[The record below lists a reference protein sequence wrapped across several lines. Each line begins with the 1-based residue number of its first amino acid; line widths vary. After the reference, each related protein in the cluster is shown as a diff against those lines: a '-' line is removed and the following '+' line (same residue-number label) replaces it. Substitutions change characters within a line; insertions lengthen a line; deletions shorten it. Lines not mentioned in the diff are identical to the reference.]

1 MSEEAQLQQAAVET
15 TPEQAAQ
22 QPVAAPEQQQ
32 QTDADTAA
40 QAKQGDDEEHRVPKG
55 VQKRIDRLTREKY
68 QLQAR
73 LEMLERVQQAPQQQ
87 SRQVEQAA
95 QQSTAPK
102 LEQYQSIEEYLD
114 ALADFKAAQKAD
126 KVFKEREASER
137 MTQQQREQ
145 AKLHDGYA
153 KQTEQARQ
161 SYEDF
166 DDVVENPD
174 LPITQA
180 MAEAIMRSQNGA
192 DVAYY
197 LGKNPTEAAR
207 LANLDPFSAA
217 VEIGRIAATVV
228 RPQPRKATSAPP
240 PIQPVGTRA
249 TPVSDPEKMSTE
261 EWLKWRQGQLKNR

>member
-22 QPVAAPEQQQ
+22 QPEAAPEQQQ
-32 QTDADTAA
+32 QNDADTAA

-73 LEMLERVQQAPQQQ
+73 LEMLERSQQVPQQQQQAAQAPQPSQ
-87 SRQVEQAA
+87 
-95 QQSTAPK
+95 APK
-102 LEQYQSIEEYLD
+102 LEQYASIEEYLD
-114 ALADFKAAQKAD
+114 ALADHKAAQKAD

-137 MTQQQREQ
+137 QQRQQSEQ

-153 KQTEQARQ
+153 KQTEQARNA
-161 SYEDF
+161 YEDF

-197 LGKNPTEAAR
+197 LGKNPAEAAR

-228 RPQPRKATSAPP
+228 RPQPRKTSSAPP

-249 TPVSDPEKMSTE
+249 TPVTDPDKMSTE
-261 EWLKWRQGQLKNR
+261 EWLKWRQGQLKTR